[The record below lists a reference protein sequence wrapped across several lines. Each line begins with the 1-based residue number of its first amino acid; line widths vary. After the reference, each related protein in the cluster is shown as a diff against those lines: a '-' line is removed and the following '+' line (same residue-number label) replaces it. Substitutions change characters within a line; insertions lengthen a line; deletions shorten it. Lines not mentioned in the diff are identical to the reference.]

1 MGRQI
6 QVGFYF
12 QGKKKT
18 KTWHSSVQ
26 LPKQSTVI
34 GIKTESLPL
43 PQLAV

>member
-12 QGKKKT
+12 QGKKKQ
-18 KTWHSSVQ
+18 TWHSPVQ
-26 LPKQSTVI
+26 LPKQSTEI
-34 GIKTESLPL
+34 GIKAESLPL